1 MRGIILSGG
10 SGTRLYPSTIA
21 ISKQLIPVYD
31 KPMIY
36 YPLSVLM
43 LAGINEILIITTA
56 KDLDSYKRL
65 LGNGSQIGVKIFYKI
80 QTKPKGLVDAF
91 KIGKKFIGKHDV
103 CLILGDNIFYGDGL
117 TSYLHSSINIV
128 KKKKNAVIFTY
139 PVSNPSSYG
148 ILESK
153 NNKITSIIE
162 KPKKTQSKKAIVGIY
177 FYPNVLLKYIN
188 LIKPSNRGE
197 LEISDL
203 NNIILKKK
211 KLEVQQMGRGFAW
224 HDAGSPDNLHEV
236 SQLIQII
243 EKRIGYKIGC
253 IEEIAL
259 NNNWIKKKD
268 LKKII
273 IKYEN
278 SQYGNYLKTLLGL

>member
-139 PVSNPSSYG
+139 PVLNPSSYG

-177 FYPNVLLKYIN
+177 FYPNALLKYVN
-188 LIKPSNRGE
+188 SIKPSNRGE

-211 KLEVQQMGRGFAW
+211 QLEVQQMGRGFSW

-278 SQYGNYLKTLLGL
+278 SQYGNYLKTLL

>member
-177 FYPNVLLKYIN
+177 FYPNELLKYVN
-188 LIKPSNRGE
+188 SIKPSNRGE

-211 KLEVQQMGRGFAW
+211 QLEVQQMGRGFSW

-278 SQYGNYLKTLLGL
+278 SQYGNYLKTLL

>member
-65 LGNGSQIGVKIFYKI
+65 LGNGSQIGAKIFYKI

-177 FYPNVLLKYIN
+177 FYPNALLKYVN
-188 LIKPSNRGE
+188 SIKPSNRGE

-211 KLEVQQMGRGFAW
+211 QLEVQQMGRGFSW

-278 SQYGNYLKTLLGL
+278 SQYGNYLKTLL

>member
-177 FYPNVLLKYIN
+177 FYPNALLKYVN
-188 LIKPSNRGE
+188 SIKPSNRGE

-211 KLEVQQMGRGFAW
+211 QLEVQQMGRGFSW

-278 SQYGNYLKTLLGL
+278 SQYGNYLKTLL

>member
-153 NNKITSIIE
+153 KNKIISIIE

-177 FYPNVLLKYIN
+177 FYPNALLKYVN
-188 LIKPSNRGE
+188 SIKPSNRGE

-211 KLEVQQMGRGFAW
+211 QLEVQQMGRGFSW

-278 SQYGNYLKTLLGL
+278 SQYGNYLKTLL

>member
-177 FYPNVLLKYIN
+177 FYPNVLLKYVN

-259 NNNWIKKKD
+259 NNNWIRKKD

-278 SQYGNYLKTLLGL
+278 SQYGNYLKTLLRL

>member
-43 LAGINEILIITTA
+43 LAGINEILIITSA

-65 LGNGSQIGVKIFYKI
+65 LGNGSQIGIKIFYKI

-91 KIGKKFIGKHDV
+91 KIGKKFIAKHDV

-177 FYPNVLLKYIN
+177 FYPNELLKYVN
-188 LIKPSNRGE
+188 SIKPSNRGE

-211 KLEVQQMGRGFAW
+211 QLEVQQMGRGFSW

-236 SQLIQII
+236 SQLIQIL

-259 NNNWIKKKD
+259 NKKWISKNKIKKIVHKYSNSEYGKY
-268 LKKII
+268 LSSL
-273 IKYEN
+273 IK
-278 SQYGNYLKTLLGL
+278 